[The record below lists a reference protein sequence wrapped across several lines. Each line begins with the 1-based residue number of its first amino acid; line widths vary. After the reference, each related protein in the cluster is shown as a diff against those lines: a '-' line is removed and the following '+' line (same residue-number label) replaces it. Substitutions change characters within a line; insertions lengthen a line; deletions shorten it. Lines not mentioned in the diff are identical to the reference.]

1 MQYLWKITVLGVSEQ
16 VNRLV
21 ALEGDLPLDSVL
33 NLCNLAFD
41 YDNYPEKAL
50 YFATS
55 PAQAKS
61 QGQTQAKAQGQAQ
74 APALAAIGRVAGQ
87 SVCGEL
93 SGGVL
98 SLGRTL
104 LDELIQLPDDRYGAT
119 AKEFW
124 KDSVE
129 AKVAQ
134 AVDSGGMVKLDLQA
148 QPALKLEFATRV
160 LEENLTSYASE
171 MQQVL
176 DAQPNS
182 LNLTPRFLYEL
193 HGVWHLVEVMKCSTK
208 LMCFIPSCIA
218 GTVTLTD
225 DEQKLSVA
233 EIERQFKAQAEQ
245 EEKSGEGI
253 GLDLRACT
261 ARMRALQ
268 TDLGNEK
275 VNDVMLQAGATPIK
289 FK

>member
-1 MQYLWKITVLGVSEQ
+1 MQYLWKITVLGVSLQ

-21 ALEGDLPLDSVL
+21 ALEGNLPLDSVL

-50 YFATS
+50 YFAK
-55 PAQAKS
+55 AQAES
-61 QGQTQAKAQGQAQ
+61 NLGS
-74 APALAAIGRVAGQ
+74 GRA
-87 SVCGEL
+87 
-93 SGGVL
+93 
-98 SLGRTL
+98 L
-104 LDELIQLPDDRYGAT
+104 LDDLVQLPDDRYGAE

-124 KDSVE
+124 KTSVE
-129 AKVAQ
+129 AKVVA
-134 AVDSGGMVKLDLQA
+134 ALKDGGMVKLDLQA
-148 QPALKLEFATRV
+148 QPAFKLEFAKQV
-160 LEENLTSYASE
+160 IEQNLTAYAPE
-171 MQQVL
+171 MQQAL

-193 HGVWHLVEVMKCSTK
+193 HGVWHLVEIMKYSEK

-218 GTVTLTD
+218 GTGTLTD
-225 DEQKLSVA
+225 DEQKLSVE

-245 EEKSGEGI
+245 EEQSGEGI